1 MSNLSSVKPKFGT
14 APVFFTAISTILGAI
29 MFLRF
34 GYAVGNVGFLGT
46 LAIIGF
52 AHLVT
57 IPTGMAIAEI
67 ATNERVRGGGEY
79 YIISRSFGI
88 NIGAAIGIAL
98 FLSQAIS
105 VAFYLIAFAE
115 AFDPVFDWVNS
126 SFGWNLHD
134 KRIISLPAII
144 LLSILL
150 LIKGAN
156 MGMNAL
162 YVVVGVL
169 GLSLISFFIGSP
181 TDAMGDSAFS
191 WFNNVDNPENF
202 FTVFAIVFPAFTGMT
217 AGVGLSGDLKDPKRS
232 IPIGTMMATLSGM
245 IVYVFIAY
253 KLTSSATPMELYT
266 DPLVMG
272 KISIWGPI
280 IPIGLAA
287 ATISSAIGS
296 ILVAPRT
303 LQAIASDKILPIQS
317 LTNWLSAGKGINKEP
332 FNATLITSAIAI
344 IIISVG
350 NVNMVAKVI
359 SMFFM
364 VTYGAICLISFLN
377 HFAADPAYRPAFK
390 SRWYIS
396 LLGFLMTIF
405 LMFRMDPAY
414 AIMSIISM
422 VAIYIFISRTRP
434 DKEGVSTIFQG
445 VIFQI
450 SRALQ
455 IFLQDAEKDS
465 DNWRPSFI
473 CLSRDFF
480 SRPAA
485 FEMMRWISFRSGF
498 ATCIYYIEGYL
509 SKETNR
515 QSQEAMNRF
524 IKLGGIHRSN
534 VYLDTMISPSFT
546 SAVAQAIQLP
556 SVSGKDTNA
565 IMFEFS
571 REDPQYIDEILQTIP
586 LVKSTEFD
594 ICLLATS
601 ERGYGAMHSI
611 HIWLTPEDL
620 NNGSLMILL
629 GYVIMGHKDW
639 KSAEIKITAVVPEK
653 QIDDY
658 EKKLKRE
665 VKEGRLPISQR
676 NIELIERKPEV
687 DMKEIICHRSKD
699 DDLIMI
705 GFQYERLKKLGNE
718 MFQGYKELG
727 NIMFVSASRANQVTI
742 ENEDSES
749 ESDTPNPEEVPV
761 VT

>member
-1 MSNLSSVKPKFGT
+1 MSKLSSGKATFGT

-88 NIGAAIGIAL
+88 NVGGAIGLAL

-115 AFDPVFDWVNS
+115 AFDPLIHWLNTE
-126 SFGWNLHD
+126 FGLAISD
-134 KRIISLPAII
+134 KRIISLPAVF
-144 LLSILL
+144 LLSLL
-150 LIKGAN
+150 LLLKGAN

-162 YVVVGVL
+162 YVVVGIL
-169 GLSLISFFIGSP
+169 GLSLLSFFLGSP
-181 TDAMGDSAFS
+181 TAEMANVNFS
-191 WFNNVDNPENF
+191 IVSKVENPHGF
-202 FTVFAIVFPAFTGMT
+202 FIVFAIIFPAFTGMT
-217 AGVGLSGDLKDPKRS
+217 AGVGLSGDLKNPKKS
-232 IPIGTMMATLSGM
+232 IPIGTLAATVSGM

-253 KLTSSATPMELYT
+253 KLTVSATPAQLDEDQLIMS
-266 DPLVMG
+266 
-272 KISIWGPI
+272 KIAAWGPI

-303 LQAIASDKILPIQS
+303 LQAIALDRIIPSAG
-317 LTNWLSAGKGINKEP
+317 LTRWLSAGKGKNGEP
-332 FNATLITSAIAI
+332 FNATLVTSGIAI
-344 IIISVG
+344 FVVSVG
-350 NVNMVAKVI
+350 NVNMVARVI

-377 HFAADPAYRPAFK
+377 HFAADPAYRPNFK

-396 LLGFLMTIF
+396 LLGFILTIF
-405 LMFRMDPAY
+405 LMFKMDPAY
-414 AIMSIISM
+414 AFFSILTM
-422 VAIYIFISRTRP
+422 VAVYFFITRTRS
-434 DKEGVSTIFQG
+434 DREGLSTIFQG

-465 DNWRPSFI
+465 DNWRPAFI

-480 SRPAA
+480 HRPAA
-485 FEMMRWISFRSGF
+485 FDLMRWISDRSGF
-498 ATCIYYIEGYL
+498 ATFIYFIEGYL

-515 QSQEAMNRF
+515 KSREVMNRL
-524 IKLGGIHRSN
+524 IKIAGVHKSN

-565 IMFEFS
+565 ILFEFS
-571 REDPQYIDEILQTIP
+571 REDPEYVEEILQTVP
-586 LVKSTEFD
+586 LVKSTDFD
-594 ICLLATS
+594 ICILTTN
-601 ERGYGAMHSI
+601 ERGYGSKHSI
-611 HIWLTPEDL
+611 HIWITPEDL
-620 NNGSLMILL
+620 NNGGLMILL
-629 GYVIMGHKDW
+629 GYVIMGHKEW
-639 KSAEIKITAVVPEK
+639 KNAEIKITAVIPEAQIDEYEK
-653 QIDDY
+653 Q
-658 EKKLKRE
+658 LKNE
-665 VKEGRLPISQR
+665 VKQGRLPISQQ
-676 NIELIERKPEV
+676 NIELIEKKEEV
-687 DMKEIICHRSKD
+687 DLKEIINQRSQD
-699 DDLIMI
+699 DDLTMI
-705 GFQYERLKKLGNE
+705 GFRYETLKRMGAQMFEGLDNIGNV
-718 MFQGYKELG
+718 L
-727 NIMFVSASRANQVTI
+727 FVHASKAQKVI
-742 ENEDSES
+742 ID
-749 ESDTPNPEEVPV
+749 EEQ
-761 VT
+761 